1 MKLSRMLQ
9 LAVCASL
16 SVLNMAALAL
26 TDPDSY
32 EPTVMPTLLW
42 EEIQF
47 DERGI
52 QNIEASYS
60 DCNADRIHHG
70 TPGVTFRFKNNAAR
84 ERSFIV
90 KAITGRS
97 ALVGKNFSIQPGATV
112 EFTLFLP
119 LALEQGYLFGT
130 YNLSIFETTPGARP
144 DRNMQSASFSM
155 GHFAP
160 GSNDVPIFL
169 LSAGISSKKL
179 WGDLTKAMNERKYLQ
194 RHTEES
200 SRRYHRAKG
209 KGRGSPYRFDA
220 RQFRFPAEKW
230 PVDWRIYST
239 YDSIFITANEYASL
253 GTDAKSALDTYRTL
267 GGAVFVTKGNDG
279 FADVQEAAAA
289 LKPIDESCD
298 ILSGDIQMNYGS
310 DSALLGDLQRIPME
324 AKATI
329 PVKTLLL
336 VLALFACIIVP
347 IAVLRSVKRN
357 TRIRLLAILP
367 GAAAVFALVVAV
379 SAYAFFGT
387 TPTVRLQS
395 VTVLDQT
402 TKKAVTLGQFCVF
415 SPVSLDGQIA
425 FPSDAAF
432 ARRHVRAQ
440 NDDDEL
446 VTVDSADEQRL
457 VDGWVKPLVS
467 AFFDF
472 SRACERPERL
482 DFRVSPNGDVSVV
495 NLLGAKIKS
504 GHANVGGA
512 LWAFHDVEP
521 GATVKAEKLGRAGA
535 PRPPNAT
542 HCGGRGA
549 TALPLGVSRTPA
561 RPNHTITAV
570 QTVRSPT
577 PVKSAICRRTD
588 TEENASGAKH
598 ASVVASAHASGR
610 RTARMSSAAQAW

>member
-1 MKLSRMLQ
+1 MKLLKILQ
-9 LAVCASL
+9 IAVIVSL
-16 SVLNMAALAL
+16 SVLNAAALSL
-26 TDPDSY
+26 TTDTDSY

-42 EEIQF
+42 KKITF
-47 DERGI
+47 GERDI
-52 QNIEASYS
+52 KDLEASYS

-90 KAITGRS
+90 RVGIRRS
-97 ALVGKNFSIQPGATV
+97 ASVGKSFSIQPGATV
-112 EFTLFLP
+112 EFTLFPP
-119 LALEQGYLFGT
+119 LAIEQGYHYSGDD
-130 YNLSIFETTPGARP
+130 LSIFETTSGAKA

-155 GHFAP
+155 GYFAS
-160 GSNDVPIFL
+160 GAIDVPFFL

-179 WGDLTKAMNERKYLQ
+179 WDDLTKAMNEKNYFQ
-194 RHTEES
+194 RHTEVS
-200 SRRYHRAKG
+200 TRSYRKAKG
-209 KGRGSPYRFDA
+209 KGRGRPYRFNA
-220 RQFRFPAEKW
+220 NQFKFPMEKW
-230 PVDWRIYST
+230 PVDWRVYST
-239 YDSIFITANEYASL
+239 YDSIFITASEYASL
-253 GTDAKSALDTYRTL
+253 GNDAKSALETYRTL

-289 LKPIDESCD
+289 LKPIDESCNV
-298 ILSGDIQMNYGS
+298 LTGDIRMDYGS
-310 DSALLGDLQRIPME
+310 DSALLGDLKRIPIE

-347 IAVLRSVKRN
+347 VAVLRSVKRN

-367 GAAAVFALVVAV
+367 GAAAVFALAVAISV
-379 SAYAFFGT
+379 YAFFGT

-402 TKKAVTLGQFCVF
+402 TKKAITLGQFSVF

-425 FPSDAAF
+425 FPSDASF

-472 SRACERPERL
+472 SRTCERPERL

-495 NLLGAKIKS
+495 NLLGAKVKS

-521 GATVKAEKLGRAGA
+521 GATAKAEKLGRADA
-535 PRPPNAT
+535 PRPPVPPSARYPFYDEHT
-542 HCGGRGA
+542 TYGR
-549 TALPLGVSRTPA
+549 SW
-561 RPNHTITAV
+561 
-570 QTVRSPT
+570 
-577 PVKSAICRRTD
+577 
-588 TEENASGAKH
+588 EENLKF
-598 ASVVASAHASGR
+598 VAESCNKVSPGEYIVEVEGSPFFPNPLQR
-610 RTARMSSAAQAW
+610 KKSNMSAAGLVFGKFKEVAE

>member
-1 MKLSRMLQ
+1 MKLSKMLQ
-9 LAVCASL
+9 IAVSASL
-16 SVLNMAALAL
+16 SVLNAAALSL
-26 TDPDSY
+26 TTDPDPDSY
-32 EPTVMPTLLW
+32 EPTVTPTLLW
-42 EEIQF
+42 KEITF
-47 DERGI
+47 GERDI
-52 QNIEASYS
+52 KDLEASCS
-60 DCNADRIHHG
+60 DCNALRIHHG
-70 TPGVTFRFKNNAAR
+70 TPGITFRFKNNAAR

-119 LALEQGYLFGT
+119 LALEQGYRFGA
-130 YNLSIFETTPGARP
+130 YNLSIFETTPGARA

-155 GHFAP
+155 GSFAP

-289 LKPIDESCD
+289 LKPIDEACD

-310 DSALLGDLQRIPME
+310 DSALLGDLQRIPIE

-347 IAVLRSVKRN
+347 VAVLRSVKRN

-367 GAAAVFALVVAV
+367 GAAAVFALAVAISV
-379 SAYAFFGT
+379 YAFFGT

-402 TKKAVTLGQFCVF
+402 TKKAITLGQFGVF
-415 SPVSLDGQIA
+415 TPVSLDGQIA

-440 NDDDEL
+440 NDNDEL

-472 SRACERPERL
+472 SRVCERPERL

-495 NLLGAKIKS
+495 NLLGAKVKS

-521 GATVKAEKLGRAGA
+521 GATAKAEKLGGAGT
-535 PRPPNAT
+535 PRPPSPSPPSMYPFHDMQT
-542 HCGGRGA
+542 TYGRYWEGNLKFVA
-549 TALPLGVSRTPA
+549 ESCKKVSSGEYVVEVEGSPFFPSPLQRK
-561 RPNHTITAV
+561 
-570 QTVRSPT
+570 
-577 PVKSAICRRTD
+577 KSNT
-588 TEENASGAKH
+588 
-598 ASVVASAHASGR
+598 
-610 RTARMSSAAQAW
+610 SAAGLVFGKFKEVAE

>member
-1 MKLSRMLQ
+1 MKLSKILQ
-9 LAVCASL
+9 ITVMVSL
-16 SVLNMAALAL
+16 SVLNAAALSL
-26 TDPDSY
+26 TTDPDPDSY
-32 EPTVMPTLLW
+32 EPTVTPTLLW
-42 EEIQF
+42 KEITF
-47 DERGI
+47 GERDI
-52 QNIEASYS
+52 KDLEASYS
-60 DCNADRIHHG
+60 DCNALRIHHG
-70 TPGVTFRFKNNAAR
+70 TPGITFRFKNNAAR

-130 YNLSIFETTPGARP
+130 YNLYIFETTPGARA
-144 DRNMQSASFSM
+144 DRNMQSASFST

-220 RQFRFPAEKW
+220 KQFRFPAEKW

-289 LKPIDESCD
+289 LKPIDESCY
-298 ILSGDIQMNYGS
+298 ILSSDIQMNYGS
-310 DSALLGDLQRIPME
+310 DSALLGDLKRIPME
-324 AKATI
+324 AKATV

-347 IAVLRSVKRN
+347 VAVLRSVKRN

-395 VTVLDQT
+395 VTVIDQT

-521 GATVKAEKLGRAGA
+521 GATAKAEKIGK
-535 PRPPNAT
+535 
-542 HCGGRGA
+542 
-549 TALPLGVSRTPA
+549 PLGLPSDIKYPFHDEGTAYGRNWEGNLAFAADA
-561 RPNHTITAV
+561 RQKMAPGAYVVEVEGSPFFPNPL
-570 QTVRSPT
+570 QRK
-577 PVKSAICRRTD
+577 KSNT
-588 TEENASGAKH
+588 
-598 ASVVASAHASGR
+598 
-610 RTARMSSAAQAW
+610 SAAGLVFGKFKEVAE

>member
-1 MKLSRMLQ
+1 MKLSKMLQ
-9 LAVCASL
+9 IAVMVSL
-16 SVLNMAALAL
+16 SVLNAAALSL
-26 TDPDSY
+26 TTDPDPDSY
-32 EPTVMPTLLW
+32 EPTVTPTLLW
-42 EEIQF
+42 KEITF
-47 DERGI
+47 GERDI
-52 QNIEASYS
+52 KDLEASYS
-60 DCNADRIHHG
+60 DCNAFRIHHG

-90 KAITGRS
+90 KAITERS
-97 ALVGKNFSIQPGATV
+97 ALVEKNFSIQPGATV

-119 LALEQGYLFGT
+119 LALEQGYRFGT
-130 YNLSIFETTPGARP
+130 CDLSIFETTPGARA
-144 DRNMQSASFSM
+144 DRNMQSTLFSM
-155 GHFAP
+155 GSFTP

-194 RHTEES
+194 RHTEKS
-200 SRRYHRAKG
+200 SHRYHRAKG

-220 RQFRFPAEKW
+220 KQFRFPAEKW

-289 LKPIDESCD
+289 LKPIDEACD

-310 DSALLGDLQRIPME
+310 DSALLGDLKRIPME
-324 AKATI
+324 AKATV

-347 IAVLRSVKRN
+347 VAVLRSVKRN

-402 TKKAVTLGQFCVF
+402 TKKAITLGQFGVF
-415 SPVSLDGQIA
+415 TPVSLDGQIA
-425 FPSDAAF
+425 FPSDTSF
-432 ARRHVRAQ
+432 ARRHVRAN

-472 SRACERPERL
+472 SRTCERPEHL

-495 NLLGAKIKS
+495 NLLGAKVKS

-521 GATVKAEKLGRAGA
+521 GATAKAEKLGGAGT
-535 PRPPNAT
+535 PRPPSPSPPSMYPFHDMQT
-542 HCGGRGA
+542 TYGRYWEGNLKFVA
-549 TALPLGVSRTPA
+549 ESCKKVSSGEYVVEVEGSPFFPNPLQRK
-561 RPNHTITAV
+561 
-570 QTVRSPT
+570 
-577 PVKSAICRRTD
+577 KS
-588 TEENASGAKH
+588 N
-598 ASVVASAHASGR
+598 
-610 RTARMSSAAQAW
+610 MSAAGLVFGKFKEVAE

>member
-1 MKLSRMLQ
+1 MKLSKILQ
-9 LAVCASL
+9 IAVMVSL

-26 TDPDSY
+26 MDPDSY
-32 EPTVMPTLLW
+32 EPTVITPTLQW
-42 EEIQF
+42 KEITF
-47 DERGI
+47 GERDI
-52 QNIEASYS
+52 QNIEVSYTY
-60 DCNADRIHHG
+60 CNAVRIHHG

-119 LALEQGYLFGT
+119 LALEQGYRFGT
-130 YNLSIFETTPGARP
+130 CDLSIFETTPGARA
-144 DRNMQSASFSM
+144 DRNMQSTSFSM
-155 GHFAP
+155 GSFTP

-179 WGDLTKAMNERKYLQ
+179 WGDLTKAMNETNYLQ

-200 SRRYHRAKG
+200 SHRYHRAKG

-220 RQFRFPAEKW
+220 KQFRFPAEKW

-289 LKPIDESCD
+289 LKPIDEACD

-310 DSALLGDLQRIPME
+310 DSALLGDLKRIPME
-324 AKATI
+324 AKATV

-347 IAVLRSVKRN
+347 VAVLRSVKRN

-521 GATVKAEKLGRAGA
+521 GATAKAEKLGGAGA
-535 PRPPNAT
+535 PRPPVPPRAMYPFYDEQT
-542 HCGGRGA
+542 TYGRSWEGNLKFVA
-549 TALPLGVSRTPA
+549 ESCKKMSPGEYVVEVEGSPFFTSPLQRK
-561 RPNHTITAV
+561 
-570 QTVRSPT
+570 
-577 PVKSAICRRTD
+577 KSNT
-588 TEENASGAKH
+588 
-598 ASVVASAHASGR
+598 
-610 RTARMSSAAQAW
+610 SAAGLVFGKFKEVAE

>member
-1 MKLSRMLQ
+1 MKLSKILQ
-9 LAVCASL
+9 IAVMVSL

-26 TDPDSY
+26 MDPDSY
-32 EPTVMPTLLW
+32 EPTVITPTLQW
-42 EEIQF
+42 KEITF
-47 DERGI
+47 GERDI
-52 QNIEASYS
+52 QNIEVSYTY
-60 DCNADRIHHG
+60 CNAVRIHHG

-119 LALEQGYLFGT
+119 LALEQGYRFGT
-130 YNLSIFETTPGARP
+130 CDLSIFETTPGARA
-144 DRNMQSASFSM
+144 DRNMQSTSFSM
-155 GHFAP
+155 GSFTP

-179 WGDLTKAMNERKYLQ
+179 WGDLTKAMNETNYLQ

-200 SRRYHRAKG
+200 SHRYHRAKG

-220 RQFRFPAEKW
+220 KQFRFPAEKW

-289 LKPIDESCD
+289 LKPIDEACD

-310 DSALLGDLQRIPME
+310 DSALLGDLKRIPME
-324 AKATI
+324 AKATV

-347 IAVLRSVKRN
+347 VAVLRSVKRN

-395 VTVLDQT
+395 VTVIDQT

-521 GATVKAEKLGRAGA
+521 GATAKAEKLGGAGA
-535 PRPPNAT
+535 PRPPVPPRAMYPFYDEQT
-542 HCGGRGA
+542 TYGRSWEGNLKFVA
-549 TALPLGVSRTPA
+549 ESCKKMSPGEYVVEVEGSPFFTSPLQRK
-561 RPNHTITAV
+561 
-570 QTVRSPT
+570 
-577 PVKSAICRRTD
+577 KSNT
-588 TEENASGAKH
+588 
-598 ASVVASAHASGR
+598 
-610 RTARMSSAAQAW
+610 SAAGLVFGKFKEVAE

>member
-1 MKLSRMLQ
+1 MKLSKILQ
-9 LAVCASL
+9 IAVMVSL
-16 SVLNMAALAL
+16 SVLNAAALSL
-26 TDPDSY
+26 TTDPDPDSY
-32 EPTVMPTLLW
+32 EPTVTPTLLW
-42 EEIQF
+42 KEITF
-47 DERGI
+47 GERDI
-52 QNIEASYS
+52 KDLEASYS
-60 DCNADRIHHG
+60 DCNALRIHHG
-70 TPGVTFRFKNNAAR
+70 TPGITFRFKNNAAR

-119 LALEQGYLFGT
+119 LALEQGYRFGT

-144 DRNMQSASFSM
+144 DRNMQSASFST

-200 SRRYHRAKG
+200 SHRYHRAKG

-220 RQFRFPAEKW
+220 KQFRFPAEKW

-310 DSALLGDLQRIPME
+310 DSALLGDLKRIPME
-324 AKATI
+324 AKATV

-425 FPSDAAF
+425 FPSDTSF
-432 ARRHVRAQ
+432 ARRHVRAK

-482 DFRVSPNGDVSVV
+482 DFRVSSNGDVSVV

-504 GHANVGGA
+504 GHANVEGA

-535 PRPPNAT
+535 PRPPNPSPVSMYPFYDEQT
-542 HCGGRGA
+542 TYGR
-549 TALPLGVSRTPA
+549 SW
-561 RPNHTITAV
+561 
-570 QTVRSPT
+570 
-577 PVKSAICRRTD
+577 
-588 TEENASGAKH
+588 EENLKFVAESCKKMSPGEY
-598 ASVVASAHASGR
+598 VVEVEGSPFFPSPLQR
-610 RTARMSSAAQAW
+610 KKSNTSAAGLVFGKFKEVAE

>member
-1 MKLSRMLQ
+1 MKLSKMLQ
-9 LAVCASL
+9 IAVMVSL
-16 SVLNMAALAL
+16 SVLNAAALSL
-26 TDPDSY
+26 TTDPDPDSY
-32 EPTVMPTLLW
+32 EPTVTPTLLW
-42 EEIQF
+42 KEITF
-47 DERGI
+47 GERDI
-52 QNIEASYS
+52 KDLEASYTYF
-60 DCNADRIHHG
+60 NAVRIHHG

-97 ALVGKNFSIQPGATV
+97 ASVGKNFSIQPGATV

-119 LALEQGYLFGT
+119 LALEQGYRFGGE
-130 YNLSIFETTPGARP
+130 NLSIFETTPGARA

-155 GHFAP
+155 GSFAP

-289 LKPIDESCD
+289 LKPIDEACD

-347 IAVLRSVKRN
+347 VAVLRSVKRN

-367 GAAAVFALVVAV
+367 GAAAVFALVVAISV
-379 SAYAFFGT
+379 YAFFGT

-402 TKKAVTLGQFCVF
+402 TKKAITLGQFGVF
-415 SPVSLDGQIA
+415 TPVSLDGQIA

-472 SRACERPERL
+472 SRVCERPERL

-495 NLLGAKIKS
+495 NLLGAKVKS

-512 LWAFHDVEP
+512 LWTFHDVEP
-521 GATVKAEKLGRAGA
+521 GATAKAEKLGRAGA
-535 PRPPNAT
+535 PRPPNPSHVSMYPFYDEQT
-542 HCGGRGA
+542 TYGRSWEGNLKFVA
-549 TALPLGVSRTPA
+549 WACKKMSPGEYVVEVEGSPFFPSPLQRK
-561 RPNHTITAV
+561 
-570 QTVRSPT
+570 
-577 PVKSAICRRTD
+577 KS
-588 TEENASGAKH
+588 N
-598 ASVVASAHASGR
+598 
-610 RTARMSSAAQAW
+610 MSAAGLVFGKFKEVAE

>member
-1 MKLSRMLQ
+1 MKFSKILQ
-9 LAVCASL
+9 IAVIASL
-16 SVLNMAALAL
+16 SVLNMAAFAL

-32 EPTVMPTLLW
+32 EPTVTPTLLW
-42 EEIQF
+42 KEISF
-47 DERGI
+47 GERDI
-52 QNIEASYS
+52 KDLEASYT
-60 DCNADRIHHG
+60 DCNAVRIHHG
-70 TPGVTFRFKNNAAR
+70 TPGITFRFKNNAAR

-119 LALEQGYLFGT
+119 LALEQGYRFGI
-130 YNLSIFETTPGARP
+130 YNLSIFETTPGARA

-155 GHFAP
+155 GHFVP

-200 SRRYHRAKG
+200 SHRYHRAKG
-209 KGRGSPYRFDA
+209 KGRGSSYRFDA
-220 RQFRFPAEKW
+220 KQFRFPAEKW

-289 LKPIDESCD
+289 LKPIDEACY

-310 DSALLGDLQRIPME
+310 DSALLGDLKRIPME
-324 AKATI
+324 AKATV

-347 IAVLRSVKRN
+347 VAVLRSVKRN

-432 ARRHVRAQ
+432 ARRHVRAK
-440 NDDDEL
+440 NDSDEL
-446 VTVDSADEQRL
+446 VTMDSADEQRL

-495 NLLGAKIKS
+495 NLLGAKVKS

-512 LWAFHDVEP
+512 LWVFHDVEP
-521 GATVKAEKLGRAGA
+521 GATAKAEKLGK
-535 PRPPNAT
+535 PPESPLKMYPFYDEQT
-542 HCGGRGA
+542 TYGR
-549 TALPLGVSRTPA
+549 
-561 RPNHTITAV
+561 NW
-570 QTVRSPT
+570 
-577 PVKSAICRRTD
+577 
-588 TEENASGAKH
+588 EENLKFVAEACKKISSGEY
-598 ASVVASAHASGR
+598 VVEVEGSPFFPNPLQRKKSN
-610 RTARMSSAAQAW
+610 TSAAGLVFGKFKEVAE

>member
-1 MKLSRMLQ
+1 MKLSKILQ
-9 LAVCASL
+9 IAVMVSL
-16 SVLNMAALAL
+16 SVLNAAALSL
-26 TDPDSY
+26 TTDPDPDSY
-32 EPTVMPTLLW
+32 EPTVTPTLLW
-42 EEIQF
+42 KEITF
-47 DERGI
+47 GERDI
-52 QNIEASYS
+52 KDLEASYTYF
-60 DCNADRIHHG
+60 NAVRIHHG

-119 LALEQGYLFGT
+119 LALEQGYRFGT
-130 YNLSIFETTPGARP
+130 YNLSIFETTSGARA

-155 GHFAP
+155 GHFGP

-289 LKPIDESCD
+289 RKPIDEACD

-310 DSALLGDLQRIPME
+310 DSALLGDLQRIPIE

-347 IAVLRSVKRN
+347 VAVLRSVKRN

-367 GAAAVFALVVAV
+367 GAAAVFALAVAISV
-379 SAYAFFGT
+379 YAFFGT

-402 TKKAVTLGQFCVF
+402 TKKAITLGQFGVF
-415 SPVSLDGQIA
+415 TPVSLDGQIA
-425 FPSDAAF
+425 FPSDTSF

-472 SRACERPERL
+472 SRVCERPERL

-495 NLLGAKIKS
+495 NLFGAKVKS

-521 GATVKAEKLGRAGA
+521 GATAKAEKLGGAGT
-535 PRPPNAT
+535 PRPPSPSPPSMYPFHDMQT
-542 HCGGRGA
+542 TYGRYWEGNLKFVA
-549 TALPLGVSRTPA
+549 ESCKKVSSGEYVVEVEGSPFFPNPLQRK
-561 RPNHTITAV
+561 
-570 QTVRSPT
+570 
-577 PVKSAICRRTD
+577 KS
-588 TEENASGAKH
+588 N
-598 ASVVASAHASGR
+598 
-610 RTARMSSAAQAW
+610 MSAAGLVFGKFKEVAE

>member
-1 MKLSRMLQ
+1 MKLSKILQ
-9 LAVCASL
+9 IAVMVSL

-26 TDPDSY
+26 MDPDSY
-32 EPTVMPTLLW
+32 EPTVITPTLQW
-42 EEIQF
+42 KEITF
-47 DERGI
+47 GERDI
-52 QNIEASYS
+52 QNIEVSYTY
-60 DCNADRIHHG
+60 CNAVRIHHG

-119 LALEQGYLFGT
+119 LALEQGYRFGT
-130 YNLSIFETTPGARP
+130 CDLSIFETTPGARA
-144 DRNMQSASFSM
+144 DRNMQSTSFSM
-155 GHFAP
+155 GSFTP

-179 WGDLTKAMNERKYLQ
+179 WGDLTKAMNETNYLQ

-200 SRRYHRAKG
+200 SHRYHRAKG

-220 RQFRFPAEKW
+220 KQFRFPAEKW

-289 LKPIDESCD
+289 LKPIDESCY

-310 DSALLGDLQRIPME
+310 DSALLGDLKRIPME
-324 AKATI
+324 AKATV

-347 IAVLRSVKRN
+347 VAVLRSVKRN

-482 DFRVSPNGDVSVV
+482 DFRVSPNGDVAVV

-521 GATVKAEKLGRAGA
+521 GATAKAEKLGGAGA
-535 PRPPNAT
+535 PRPPVPPRERYPFYDEQT
-542 HCGGRGA
+542 TYGR
-549 TALPLGVSRTPA
+549 
-561 RPNHTITAV
+561 NW
-570 QTVRSPT
+570 
-577 PVKSAICRRTD
+577 
-588 TEENASGAKH
+588 EENLKFVAESCKKVSPGEY
-598 ASVVASAHASGR
+598 VVEVEGSPFFPNPLQRKKSN
-610 RTARMSSAAQAW
+610 MSAAGLVFGKFKEVAE

>member
-1 MKLSRMLQ
+1 MKLSKILQ
-9 LAVCASL
+9 IAVMVSL
-16 SVLNMAALAL
+16 SVLNAVALSL
-26 TDPDSY
+26 TTDPDTDSY
-32 EPTVMPTLLW
+32 EPTVTPTLQW
-42 EEIQF
+42 KEITF
-47 DERGI
+47 GERDI
-52 QNIEASYS
+52 KDLEASYS
-60 DCNADRIHHG
+60 DCNAFRIHHG
-70 TPGVTFRFKNNAAR
+70 TPGPGITFRFKNNAAR

-119 LALEQGYLFGT
+119 LAIEQGYRFGT
-130 YNLSIFETTPGARP
+130 YNLSIFETTPGARA

-155 GHFAP
+155 GSFAS
-160 GSNDVPIFL
+160 GSNDVPFFL

-179 WGDLTKAMNERKYLQ
+179 WGDLTKAMNEKNYLQ

-200 SRRYHRAKG
+200 SHRYHRAKG

-220 RQFRFPAEKW
+220 KQFRFPAEKW

-289 LKPIDESCD
+289 LKPIDEACD

-310 DSALLGDLQRIPME
+310 DSALLGDLKRIPME
-324 AKATI
+324 AKATV

-347 IAVLRSVKRN
+347 VAVLRSVKRN

-432 ARRHVRAQ
+432 ARRRVRAQ

-495 NLLGAKIKS
+495 NLLGAKVKS

-512 LWAFHDVEP
+512 LWVFHDVEP
-521 GATVKAEKLGRAGA
+521 GATAKAEKLGK
-535 PRPPNAT
+535 
-542 HCGGRGA
+542 
-549 TALPLGVSRTPA
+549 PLGPTLDIKYPF
-561 RPNHTITAV
+561 HDM
-570 QTVRSPT
+570 QTTYGRSW
-577 PVKSAICRRTD
+577 
-588 TEENASGAKH
+588 EENLKFVAESCKKMSPGEY
-598 ASVVASAHASGR
+598 VVEVEGSPFFPSPLQR
-610 RTARMSSAAQAW
+610 KKSNTSAAGLVFGKFKEVAE

>member
-1 MKLSRMLQ
+1 MKLSKILQ
-9 LAVCASL
+9 IAVMVSL
-16 SVLNMAALAL
+16 SVLNAAALSL
-26 TDPDSY
+26 TTDPDPDSY
-32 EPTVMPTLLW
+32 EPTVTPTLLW
-42 EEIQF
+42 KEITF
-47 DERGI
+47 GERDI
-52 QNIEASYS
+52 KDLEASYTYF
-60 DCNADRIHHG
+60 NAVRIHHG

-119 LALEQGYLFGT
+119 LALEQGYRFGT
-130 YNLSIFETTPGARP
+130 YNLSIFETTPGARA

-155 GHFAP
+155 GHFVP

-289 LKPIDESCD
+289 LKPIDEACD

-310 DSALLGDLQRIPME
+310 DSALLGDLQRIPIE

-347 IAVLRSVKRN
+347 VAVLRSVKRN

-367 GAAAVFALVVAV
+367 GAAAVFALAVAISV
-379 SAYAFFGT
+379 YAFFGT

-402 TKKAVTLGQFCVF
+402 TKKAITLGQFGVF
-415 SPVSLDGQIA
+415 TPVSLDGQIA
-425 FPSDAAF
+425 FPSDTSF

-472 SRACERPERL
+472 SRVCERPERL

-495 NLLGAKIKS
+495 NLLGAKVKS

-521 GATVKAEKLGRAGA
+521 GATAKAEKLGGAGT
-535 PRPPNAT
+535 PRPPSQSPPSMYPFHDMQT
-542 HCGGRGA
+542 TYGRYWEGNLKFVA
-549 TALPLGVSRTPA
+549 ESCKKVSSGEYVVEVEGSPFFPNPLQRK
-561 RPNHTITAV
+561 
-570 QTVRSPT
+570 
-577 PVKSAICRRTD
+577 KS
-588 TEENASGAKH
+588 N
-598 ASVVASAHASGR
+598 
-610 RTARMSSAAQAW
+610 MSAAGLVFGKFKEVAE

>member
-1 MKLSRMLQ
+1 MKLSKMLQ
-9 LAVCASL
+9 IAVMVSL
-16 SVLNMAALAL
+16 SVLNAAALSL
-26 TDPDSY
+26 TTDPDPDSY
-32 EPTVMPTLLW
+32 EPTVTPTLQW
-42 EEIQF
+42 KEITF
-47 DERGI
+47 GERDI

-60 DCNADRIHHG
+60 DCNALRIHHG

-84 ERSFIV
+84 ERNFIV

-119 LALEQGYLFGT
+119 LALEQGYRFGT
-130 YNLSIFETTPGARP
+130 YNLSIFETTPGARA

-155 GHFAP
+155 GHFVP
-160 GSNDVPIFL
+160 GSNIDVPIFL

-200 SRRYHRAKG
+200 SHRYHRAKG

-220 RQFRFPAEKW
+220 KQFRFPAEKW

-289 LKPIDESCD
+289 LKPIDEACY
-298 ILSGDIQMNYGS
+298 ILSGDIRMNYGS
-310 DSALLGDLQRIPME
+310 DSALLGDLKRIPME
-324 AKATI
+324 AKATV

-347 IAVLRSVKRN
+347 VAVLRSVKRN

-367 GAAAVFALVVAV
+367 GAAAVFALVVAISV
-379 SAYAFFGT
+379 YAFFGT

-402 TKKAVTLGQFCVF
+402 TKKAVTLGQFGVF

-425 FPSDAAF
+425 FPSDASF
-432 ARRHVRAQ
+432 ARRHVRAN
-440 NDDDEL
+440 NDGEEL

-472 SRACERPERL
+472 ARVCERPERL

-495 NLLGAKIKS
+495 NLLGAKVKS

-521 GATVKAEKLGRAGA
+521 GATAKAEKLGKSSES
-535 PRPPNAT
+535 PLKMYPFHDMKT
-542 HCGGRGA
+542 TYGR
-549 TALPLGVSRTPA
+549 
-561 RPNHTITAV
+561 NW
-570 QTVRSPT
+570 
-577 PVKSAICRRTD
+577 
-588 TEENASGAKH
+588 EENLKFVAEACKKISSGEY
-598 ASVVASAHASGR
+598 VVEVEGSPFFPNPLQRKKSN
-610 RTARMSSAAQAW
+610 MSAAGLVFGKFKEVAE

>member
-1 MKLSRMLQ
+1 MKLSKILQ
-9 LAVCASL
+9 IAVMVSL
-16 SVLNMAALAL
+16 SVLNAAALSL
-26 TDPDSY
+26 TTDPDPDSY
-32 EPTVMPTLLW
+32 EPTVTPTLQW
-42 EEIQF
+42 KEITF
-47 DERGI
+47 GERDI
-52 QNIEASYS
+52 QNIEVSYT
-60 DCNADRIHHG
+60 DCNAVRIHHG

-97 ALVGKNFSIQPGATV
+97 ALVEKNFSIQPGATV

-119 LALEQGYLFGT
+119 LALEQGYRFGT
-130 YNLSIFETTPGARP
+130 CDLSIFETTPGARA
-144 DRNMQSASFSM
+144 DRNMQSTSFSM
-155 GHFAP
+155 GSFTP

-194 RHTEES
+194 RHTEYLQRHTEES
-200 SRRYHRAKG
+200 SHRYHRAKG

-220 RQFRFPAEKW
+220 KQFRFPAEKW

-289 LKPIDESCD
+289 LKPIDESCY

-310 DSALLGDLQRIPME
+310 DSALLGDLKRIPME
-324 AKATI
+324 AKATV

-347 IAVLRSVKRN
+347 VAVLRSVKRN

-387 TPTVRLQS
+387 TPTV
-395 VTVLDQT
+395 
-402 TKKAVTLGQFCVF
+402 
-415 SPVSLDGQIA
+415 
-425 FPSDAAF
+425 SDAAF

-472 SRACERPERL
+472 SRTCERPERL

-521 GATVKAEKLGRAGA
+521 GATAKAEKLGGAGA
-535 PRPPNAT
+535 PPPPVPPRAMYPFYDEQT
-542 HCGGRGA
+542 TYGR
-549 TALPLGVSRTPA
+549 SW
-561 RPNHTITAV
+561 
-570 QTVRSPT
+570 
-577 PVKSAICRRTD
+577 
-588 TEENASGAKH
+588 EENLKFVAESCKKMSPGEY
-598 ASVVASAHASGR
+598 VVEVEGSPFFPSPLQR
-610 RTARMSSAAQAW
+610 KKSNMSAAGLVFGKFKEVAE

>member
-1 MKLSRMLQ
+1 MKFSKILQ
-9 LAVCASL
+9 IAVIASL
-16 SVLNMAALAL
+16 SVLNMAAFAL

-32 EPTVMPTLLW
+32 EPTVTPTLLW
-42 EEIQF
+42 KEITF
-47 DERGI
+47 GERDI

-60 DCNADRIHHG
+60 DCNALRIHHG

-119 LALEQGYLFGT
+119 LALEQGYRFGI
-130 YNLSIFETTPGARP
+130 YNLSIFETTPGARA

-155 GHFAP
+155 GHFVP

-200 SRRYHRAKG
+200 SHRYHRAKG
-209 KGRGSPYRFDA
+209 KGRGSSYRFDA
-220 RQFRFPAEKW
+220 KQFRFPAEKW

-289 LKPIDESCD
+289 LKPIDEACY

-310 DSALLGDLQRIPME
+310 DSALLGDLKRIPME
-324 AKATI
+324 AKATV

-347 IAVLRSVKRN
+347 VAVLRSVKRN

-432 ARRHVRAQ
+432 ARRHVRAK
-440 NDDDEL
+440 NDSDEL
-446 VTVDSADEQRL
+446 VTMDSADEQRL

-472 SRACERPERL
+472 SRTCERPERL
-482 DFRVSPNGDVSVV
+482 DFRVSSNGDVSVV
-495 NLLGAKIKS
+495 NLLGAKVKS
-504 GHANVGGA
+504 GHANVGGT

-521 GATVKAEKLGRAGA
+521 GATAKAEKLGK
-535 PRPPNAT
+535 
-542 HCGGRGA
+542 
-549 TALPLGVSRTPA
+549 PLGPTLDIKYPF
-561 RPNHTITAV
+561 HDM
-570 QTVRSPT
+570 QTTYGRNW
-577 PVKSAICRRTD
+577 
-588 TEENASGAKH
+588 EENLKFVAEACKKISSGEY
-598 ASVVASAHASGR
+598 VVEVEGSPFFPSPLQR
-610 RTARMSSAAQAW
+610 KKSNMSAAGLVFGKFKEVAE

>member
-1 MKLSRMLQ
+1 MKLSKILQ
-9 LAVCASL
+9 IAVMVSL
-16 SVLNMAALAL
+16 SVLNAAALSL
-26 TDPDSY
+26 TTDPDPDSY
-32 EPTVMPTLLW
+32 EPTVTPTLLW
-42 EEIQF
+42 KEITF
-47 DERGI
+47 RERDI
-52 QNIEASYS
+52 KDLEASYS
-60 DCNADRIHHG
+60 DCNAVRIHHG

-84 ERSFIV
+84 ERNFIV

-119 LALEQGYLFGT
+119 LALEQGYRFGI
-130 YNLSIFETTPGARP
+130 YDLSIFETTPGARA

-155 GHFAP
+155 GHFVP

-200 SRRYHRAKG
+200 SHRYHRAKG

-220 RQFRFPAEKW
+220 KQFRFPAEKW

-289 LKPIDESCD
+289 LKPIDEACD

-347 IAVLRSVKRN
+347 VAVLRSVKRN

-395 VTVLDQT
+395 VTVIDQT
-402 TKKAVTLGQFCVF
+402 TKKAITLGQFGVF
-415 SPVSLDGQIA
+415 TPVSLDGQIA

-472 SRACERPERL
+472 SRVCERPERL

-495 NLLGAKIKS
+495 NLLGAKVKS

-521 GATVKAEKLGRAGA
+521 GATAKAEKLGGAGT
-535 PRPPNAT
+535 PRPPSQSPPSMYPFHDMQT
-542 HCGGRGA
+542 TYGRYWEGNLKFVA
-549 TALPLGVSRTPA
+549 ESCKKVSSGEYVVEVEGSPFFPNPLQRK
-561 RPNHTITAV
+561 
-570 QTVRSPT
+570 
-577 PVKSAICRRTD
+577 KS
-588 TEENASGAKH
+588 N
-598 ASVVASAHASGR
+598 
-610 RTARMSSAAQAW
+610 MSAAGLVFGKFKEVAE